1 MNLGENIKKCRKL
14 KGFTQ
19 NDLSKK
25 LGITT
30 RTIQNYES
38 NNREPSLDM
47 LFEISKVLDV
57 NIMALID
64 FDKFNKLYKK
74 LEDNSI
80 IFRSLDFYKDAI
92 EQYWQD
98 VVVWYPLDKVDN
110 FNLDELTDNEITEL
124 ASSLSLAFQL
134 KLKEITKKNNK
145 NK

>member
-134 KLKEITKKNNK
+134 KLKEITKKHNK